1 MNLLESFRIAIDGI
15 WANKM
20 RSGLTMLGIIIG
32 ITSVIAVNTLG
43 EGGQQAIVKE
53 IEKFGASS
61 FNVMVDWNSKEEY
74 KNTDLTIE
82 DTEILTKASP
92 FIEKMVPLNYG
103 SVDIQGT
110 KKSERTNIV
119 ATGADY
125 LDIQSNI
132 RLVKGR
138 FISRDDDIEKR
149 SVVVL
154 DAQTAK
160 ALFKNQN
167 PVGKRVRM
175 YNTSVV
181 VIGVVQEDKF
191 RFDMSQSGTAYI
203 PIRFQQTFME
213 EPYVSSFLGKASSK
227 ETVDQATQQTKNYLN
242 RKHGHKDHY
251 MVRSLQQEVSQF
263 NQMTDMLTLVF
274 SVIAGISLF
283 VGGIGVMN
291 IMLVSV
297 TERTREIGIRK
308 ALGAQRRDIL
318 IQFLIESVIVCLIGG
333 AVGVLLGIGL
343 AAIIAK
349 FANLPP
355 FLAWDSVF
363 LAFGFSS
370 AIGIFFGLY
379 PANKAAKL
387 DPIEALRYE

>member
-1 MNLLESFRIAIDGI
+1 MNLLESFRIAIEGI

-20 RSGLTMLGIIIG
+20 RSGLTMLGIVIG

-43 EGGQQAIVKE
+43 QGGQQALVNE
-53 IEKFGASS
+53 VEKFGATS
-61 FNVMVDWNSKEEY
+61 FNVMVDWNSKEEF
-74 KNTDLTIE
+74 KNQDLTVE

-92 FIEKMVPLNYG
+92 YIEKMVPLNYG
-103 SVDIQGT
+103 SANIQGP
-110 KKSERTNIV
+110 KKTEATNIM

-125 LDIQSNI
+125 LAIQSNI
-132 RLVKGR
+132 KLVKGR
-138 FISRDDDIEKR
+138 FITKDDDLEKR
-149 SVVVL
+149 AVVVL
-154 DAQTAK
+154 DDQAATS
-160 ALFKNQN
+160 LFKNQN
-167 PVGKRVRM
+167 PVGQRVRM

-181 VIGVVQEDKF
+181 VIGVVKEDKF

-203 PIRFQQTFME
+203 PIRFDQTFQD
-213 EPYVSSFLGKASSK
+213 EPYVSSLLGKASSK
-227 ETVDQATQQTKNYLN
+227 ETVELAMQQTKNYLN
-242 RKHGHKDHY
+242 RKHNHTDHY
-251 MVRSLQQEVSQF
+251 MVRSLQQELSQL
-263 NQMTDMLTLVF
+263 NQMTDILTLVF

-308 ALGAQRRDIL
+308 ALGAQRKDIL

-333 AVGVLLGIGL
+333 TVGVILGIGA
-343 AAIIAK
+343 AAIVTY
-349 FANLPP
+349 FAGLPP
-355 FLAWDSVF
+355 FMAWDSVF

>member
-61 FNVMVDWNSKEEY
+61 FNVIVDWNSKEEY
-74 KNTDLTIE
+74 KNQDLTIE
-82 DTEILTKASP
+82 DTEILTKASS

-103 SVDIQGT
+103 NADIQGP
-110 KKSERTNIV
+110 KKSERTHII

-138 FISRDDDIEKR
+138 FLSRDDDIEKR

-203 PIRFQQTFME
+203 PIRFHQTFME

-227 ETVDQATQQTKNYLN
+227 ETVDQASQQTKNYLN